1 MRYIFI
7 KIIQINFGFRKNVQK
22 SLPAAVAEVLLLRAV
37 AVDSGLFLSLFL
49 VGIVV
54 VTVAGEPETADLST
68 SGRISNDMSSKL
80 GFLAF

>member
-1 MRYIFI
+1 M
-7 KIIQINFGFRKNVQK
+7 
-22 SLPAAVAEVLLLRAV
+22 
-37 AVDSGLFLSLFL
+37 DSGLFLSLFL

-54 VTVAGEPETADLST
+54 VTVAGESEMADLST

>member
-1 MRYIFI
+1 MKRRSTIGLFNLI
-7 KIIQINFGFRKNVQK
+7 L
-22 SLPAAVAEVLLLRAV
+22 SLLPLPAAVAEVLLLRAV

>member
-1 MRYIFI
+1 MKPRSTIGLFNLI
-7 KIIQINFGFRKNVQK
+7 LSLL